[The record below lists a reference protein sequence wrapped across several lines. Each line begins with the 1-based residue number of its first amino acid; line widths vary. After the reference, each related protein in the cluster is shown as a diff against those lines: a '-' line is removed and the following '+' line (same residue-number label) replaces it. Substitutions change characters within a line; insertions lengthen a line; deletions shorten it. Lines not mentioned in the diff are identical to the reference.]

1 MDFLYIIAMGKPVW
15 MWGIFLS
22 IILFLLFL
30 DLGVFHRKAHEISIR
45 ESMLMSLFYISIAL
59 LFGGWVWIEMGPHQ
73 GKDFLTGYLIEK
85 TLSMD
90 NIFVISL
97 VFSYFGIPRIYQH
110 RVLFWGVL
118 DVIILRGIMIS
129 LGAVLIHQ
137 FAWILFVFAAFLVF
151 TGVKMLVMEDHDP
164 DIGSN
169 FILKFLRRNFRI
181 TPELHEQKFF
191 IKKPARRSGKIVL
204 WCTPLLVTLVMIECV
219 DIIFALDS
227 VPAIFAVTQDPYII
241 FTSNIFA
248 VLGLRALYFTLAAML
263 HRFSYLKQAMALVL
277 VFIGGKVFVAEFM
290 GMEKFPSDISLGVTL
305 GLLAGG
311 VLYSLYRTRTKRSVR
326 FLGDKD

>member
-1 MDFLYIIAMGKPVW
+1 MDFLFEIAMGKPVW

-59 LFGGWVWIEMGPHQ
+59 LFGGWVWLEMGPQ
-73 GKDFLTGYLIEK
+73 SGKDFLTGYLIEK

-137 FAWILFVFAAFLVF
+137 FSWILFVFAAFLVF

-181 TPELHEQKFF
+181 TPDLHEQNFF

-227 VPAIFAVTQDPYII
+227 VPAIFAITQDPYII

-277 VFIGGKVFVAEFM
+277 VFIGGKVFVAEFL

-305 GLLAGG
+305 SLLASG
-311 VLYSLYRTRTKRSVR
+311 VLYSLYRTRKNRSVK
-326 FLGDKD
+326 FLGDHD